1 MTTAQDV
8 VPVPLRVFADAMTRL
23 ACSLAVVTARCVA
36 GEPRGLL
43 VSSFCS
49 YSAQPPSVL
58 VGIGQSSRSYPT
70 LIECA
75 EFGLHVLGHAHRH
88 VAEVFA
94 SRENDKFAGLSWSWD
109 GPVPRLDTVP
119 VYLRCTV
126 ARVFHHGDHVVVIGD
141 VTRADLSAG
150 DPLVYHRRRYD
161 WRLRHI

>member
-8 VPVPLRVFADAMTRL
+8 VPVPLLAFADAMTRL
-23 ACSLAVVTARCVA
+23 ACSLAVVTARCVT

-49 YSAQPPSVL
+49 YSAKPPSVG
-58 VGIGQSSRSYPT
+58 VGSGQSSGSSPT

-88 VAEVFA
+88 VADVSA

-109 GPVPRLDTVP
+109 GSVPRLDTVP

-126 ARVFHHGDHVVVIGD
+126 AR
-141 VTRADLSAG
+141 
-150 DPLVYHRRRYD
+150 
-161 WRLRHI
+161 